1 MRAMRAR
8 QAIQPRNLISLSF
21 AVLLL
26 SAGCG
31 KSGQCKS
38 DEDCKSQS
46 ASAVCYEGKCVTLKG
61 EGGSARSR
69 SGRKEVDP
77 NVTFKVAV
85 DPKQVPV
92 EGPLHAPVT
101 IVEFSDFQCPFC
113 QRAWKTMGQI
123 HKKFPKAVRI
133 VFMNNPLSF
142 HKHAQMAAEAAYAVF
157 KLKGAAVFYKFHD
170 KLFAN
175 RTQLGRANYVKWATE
190 LGVDAK
196 KLNEALDKGTYR
208 KVLKAQQ
215 ALVAKLGARGAPA
228 FYINGRF
235 VSGAQPF
242 AVFKK
247 KVDQALERAQAL
259 LQKGVKPADLYNHII
274 AKGKT
279 RAVYK

>member
-1 MRAMRAR
+1 MRNTHA
-8 QAIQPRNLISLSF
+8 QFVTLAIGT
-21 AVLLL
+21 LLL
-26 SAGCG
+26 FAGCG
-31 KSGQCKS
+31 KSGQCKT
-38 DEDCKSQS
+38 DEDCKSTS
-46 ASAVCYEGKCVTLKG
+46 ASAVCYEGKCVSVKG
-61 EGGSARSR
+61 ESGRAASR

-77 NVTFKVAV
+77 NVTFKVPV
-85 DPKQVPV
+85 DPKKHPV
-92 EGPLHAPVT
+92 EGPLNAPVT

-113 QRAWKTMGQI
+113 GRAAGTMGQI

-142 HKHAQMAAEAAYAVF
+142 HKHAQMAAEVAYAVF
-157 KLKGAAVFYKFHD
+157 KLKGNEAFWKFHD

-175 RTQLGRANYVKWATE
+175 RTRLGRDNLVKWATE

-196 KLNEALDKGTYR
+196 KLNEALNKATYR
-208 KVLKAQQ
+208 PVTKAQQ
-215 ALVAKLGARGAPA
+215 ALATKLGARGAPA
-228 FYINGRF
+228 FFINGRF

-247 KVDQALERAQAL
+247 KVDEALERAQAL
-259 LQKGVKPADLYNHII
+259 LQKGVKPADLYKRII